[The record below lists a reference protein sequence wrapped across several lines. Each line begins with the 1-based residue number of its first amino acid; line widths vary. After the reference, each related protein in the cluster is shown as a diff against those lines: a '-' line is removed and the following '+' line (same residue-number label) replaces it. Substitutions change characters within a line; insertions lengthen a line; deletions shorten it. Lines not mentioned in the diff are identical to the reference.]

1 MNSTTADELR
11 GASLGL
17 AIRLV
22 GLILVVFLV
31 IVGVTYAI
39 VTLSQSQAT
48 TSELV
53 KASTVESP
61 EDAPPDI
68 LVAIRSTSGLAVS
81 GNAPKWFPKTA
92 ALTEVARTGV
102 QQQRTLAVNGDT
114 YLVLTTAVRGRVVQ
128 TATDT
133 REGVEEIQR
142 LAFGLVIAG
151 LIGGIASAVIA
162 AVIARRAMRPMFDAL
177 ALQRRFVADASH
189 ELRTPLTLI
198 TTRAQLLRRGLNEP
212 GRGGADVVTALDE
225 ILRDSRDLTAILED
239 LLIVADPRGTV
250 DLVPLDLGELA
261 RDAVSSMA
269 PEATSRNIELVT
281 SVQETPIFVNGARI
295 SLQRLCAALIANAV
309 DHARTLVTVVV
320 RQSGRTVEIRVRDDG
335 AGFPAGFEE
344 RAFERFASARLQSD
358 DGEGDGRRHYG
369 IGLALVAD
377 VAARHGGSVRV
388 EPRTAGTGA
397 EIVVRLPHGNS

>member
-1 MNSTTADELR
+1 MNSSTADELR
-11 GASLGL
+11 GASVGL

-22 GLILVVFLV
+22 GLILAVFLV

-39 VTLSQSQAT
+39 VTLSQSQAI
-48 TSELV
+48 TSELL
-53 KASTVESP
+53 KASTVDSP
-61 EDAPPDI
+61 EDAPPDV
-68 LVAIRSTSGLAVS
+68 LVAIDSASGLDVS
-81 GNAPKWFPKTA
+81 GNAPKWFPETA
-92 ALTEVARTGV
+92 AITEVHRTRI
-102 QQQRTLAVNGDT
+102 QQQRTLVVNGDT
-114 YLVLTTAVRGRVVQ
+114 YVVLTSVVRGRVVQ

-151 LIGGIASAVIA
+151 LVGGLASALIA

-198 TTRAQLLRRGLNEP
+198 TTRAQLLRRGVADPALGEQ
-212 GRGGADVVTALDE
+212 DVVTALDE

-239 LLIVADPRGTV
+239 LLIVADPRGTA

-261 RDAVSSMA
+261 RDAVASMV
-269 PEATSRNIELVT
+269 PEATGRTIELVT
-281 SVQETPIFVNGARI
+281 SVPETPIFVEGARI

-309 DHARTLVTVVV
+309 DHARTRVTVTV
-320 RQSGRTVEIRVRDDG
+320 RQHGRTVELRVRDDG

-344 RAFERFASARLQSD
+344 RAFERFASARLQPD

-388 EPRTAGTGA
+388 ESREAGTGA
-397 EIVVRLPHGNS
+397 EIVVRLPFRNS